1 MKLTLL
7 ARAYCHLCDEMLA
20 AVQPI
25 AHAHGATVDV
35 IDVDTNA
42 SLEAEWGERVP
53 ALFAGEPG
61 VNALLCH
68 YHLDAARVTWALKA
82 AADVRVVDRNPL

>member
-7 ARAYCHLCDEMLA
+7 TRAYCHLCEEMLA

-35 IDVDTNA
+35 IDVGACANA
-42 SLEAEWGERVP
+42 AFEAEWGDRVP

-61 VNALLCH
+61 MGALLCH
-68 YHLDAARVTWALKA
+68 YHLDAARVTRALTA
-82 AADVRVVDRNPL
+82 ARGSRC

>member
-1 MKLTLL
+1 ML

-25 AHAHGATVDV
+25 AHAHGATIDV
-35 IDVDTNA
+35 IDVDAPANA
-42 SLEAEWGERVP
+42 AFETEWGDRVP

-61 VNALLCH
+61 TGALLCH
-68 YHLDAARVTWALKA
+68 YHLDAASVTRALT
-82 AADVRVVDRNPL
+82 AAD